1 MADVVETVISQTAEN
16 LTKNANVTGK
26 IPATPEGMAIAYGS
40 LIIMAVVPIFFG
52 SYRSVRHHKEQRV
65 CYCFAFYL
73 ILRVLYPNL
82 QILFLKANFLF
93 YRLRNNSLFNKFL

>member
-1 MADVVETVISQTAEN
+1 MADIVNTVITQTAEN

-40 LIIMAVVPIFFG
+40 LIIMAVLPIFFG

-65 CYCFAFYL
+65 SYYFVFIL
-73 ILRVLYPNL
+73 FNLLRVLYPHL
-82 QILFLKANFLF
+82 QISLK
-93 YRLRNNSLFNKFL
+93 Y